1 MVEQSPAPL
10 LAIEDLVVEFTTDD
24 AVVRAVDGVALVIN
38 PGEIVGLVGES
49 GCGKSV
55 TAMSILGLIRP
66 PGQITGGSIHF
77 RGQDLRTMPVAELR
91 RIRGGQI
98 AMVFQDPMT
107 TLNPVMTV
115 GAQIV
120 EALRLHQKISK
131 AQARNRAVELLKMLG
146 VPSAEMGFG
155 QYPHQFSGGMRQ
167 RAMIA
172 MAIAN
177 DPALLIADEPTTA
190 LDVTIQAQVLELLR
204 TTQRPAGAATLL
216 ITHDLGVVAELADRV
231 VVMYAGRV
239 IEQADVGAIFGE
251 PRHPYTLGL
260 LTSVP
265 RVDVEDDE
273 LRPIPGSPP
282 DMLAAPAGCAFHP
295 RCPLVRQRCRNQRP
309 PLEEVADGHWTACHF
324 HQELIGADGREL
336 FAASEVSA

>member
-10 LAIEDLVVEFTTDD
+10 LVIEDLVVEFTTDD
-24 AVVRAVDGVALVIN
+24 GVVRAVDGVALVIN

-55 TAMSILGLIRP
+55 TAMSILGLIRS

-77 RGQDLRTMPVAELR
+77 RGQDLRTMAVAQLR

-155 QYPHQFSGGMRQ
+155 RYPHQFSGGMRQ

-239 IEQADVGAIFGE
+239 VEQAAVGAIFDE

-295 RCPLVRQRCRNQRP
+295 RCPLVAQRCRDQRP

-324 HQELIGADGREL
+324 HQELIGADGRQL

>member
-146 VPSAEMGFG
+146 VPSAEMGFC

-239 IEQADVGAIFGE
+239 IEQAGVGAIFAG

-295 RCPLVRQRCRNQRP
+295 RCPLVAQRCRDQRP

-324 HQELIGADGREL
+324 HQELIGADGRVL
-336 FAASEVSA
+336 FAASEVSP

>member
-1 MVEQSPAPL
+1 MVEQSTAPL
-10 LAIEDLVVEFTTDD
+10 LQIEKLVVEFTTEDGI
-24 AVVRAVDGVALVIN
+24 VRAVNGFSLVIN
-38 PGEIVGLVGES
+38 QGEIVGLVGES

-55 TAMSILGLIRP
+55 TAMSVLGLIRL
-66 PGQITGGSIHF
+66 PGQITDGSIRF
-77 RGQDLRTMPVAELR
+77 RGSDLRLVPPAELR

-98 AMVFQDPMT
+98 AMIFQDPMT
-107 TLNPVMTV
+107 TLNPVMSV

-120 EALRLHQKISK
+120 EALRLHQKMSN
-131 AQARNRAVELLKMLG
+131 AQARDRAIELLHAFG
-146 VPSAEMGFG
+146 VPSAEARFG

-204 TTQRPAGAATLL
+204 TAQKETGAATLL

-239 IEQADVGAIFGE
+239 VEEAEVGVIFRE

-260 LTSVP
+260 LTSIP
-265 RVDVEDDE
+265 RADLDDDE
-273 LRPIPGSPP
+273 LRSISGSPP
-282 DMLAAPAGCAFHP
+282 DMLAPPAGCAFHP
-295 RCPLVRQRCRNQRP
+295 RCPVARDRCREERP
-309 PLEEVADGHWTACHF
+309 PLQEVADCHWTACHF
-324 HQELIGADGREL
+324 HQSLISADGREL
-336 FAASEVSA
+336 FAATEVSA

>member
-1 MVEQSPAPL
+1 MVEQSTAAL
-10 LAIEDLVVEFTTDD
+10 LQIEDLVVEFTTDD
-24 AVVRAVDGVALVIN
+24 GIVRAVNGVSLVIN
-38 PGEIVGLVGES
+38 AGEIVGVVGES

-55 TAMSILGLIRP
+55 TAMSVLGLIRR
-66 PGQITGGSIHF
+66 PGQITDGSIRF
-77 RGQDLRTMPVAELR
+77 RGRDLRLLPPAELR

-98 AMVFQDPMT
+98 AMIFQDPMT

-120 EALRLHQKISK
+120 EALRLHQKMSK
-131 AQARNRAVELLKMLG
+131 AQAGERGVELLKMFG
-146 VPSAEMGFG
+146 VPSAEARFG

-177 DPALLIADEPTTA
+177 DPAVLIADEPTTA

-204 TTQRPAGAATLL
+204 TAQQETGAATIL

-239 IEQADVGAIFGE
+239 IEQAEVGVIFRE

-260 LTSVP
+260 LTSIP
-265 RVDVEDDE
+265 RADLDDDE
-273 LRPIPGSPP
+273 LRSISGSPP
-282 DMLAAPAGCAFHP
+282 DMLAPPTGCAFHP
-295 RCPLVRQRCRNQRP
+295 RCPLARERCRNERP

-324 HQELIGADGREL
+324 HQELISADGREL
-336 FAASEVSA
+336 FAATKASA

>member
-1 MVEQSPAPL
+1 MVEDASEAL

-24 AVVRAVDGVALVIN
+24 GVVRAVDGVALVIN
-38 PGEIVGLVGES
+38 PGEIVGRGGEA
-49 GCGKSV
+49 GCGKRL

-66 PGQITGGSIHF
+66 PGQITSGSIRF
-77 RGQDLRTMPVAELR
+77 RGRELRSVPAAEMR

-98 AMVFQDPMT
+98 AMIFQDPMT
-107 TLNPVMTV
+107 ALNPVMSV

-120 EALRLHQKISK
+120 EALRLHQEISK
-131 AQARNRAVELLKMLG
+131 AQARVRAVELLTMLG
-146 VPSAEMGFG
+146 VPSAQLGFG
-155 QYPHQFSGGMRQ
+155 RYPHEFSGGMRQ
-167 RAMIA
+167 RVMIA

-190 LDVTIQAQVLELLR
+190 LDVTLQAQVLELLR

-239 IEQADVGAIFGE
+239 IEQADVGAIFDE
-251 PRHPYTLGL
+251 PRHPYPLGL
-260 LTSVP
+260 LTGVP
-265 RVDVEDDE
+265 WVDVADDE

-282 DMLAAPAGCAFHP
+282 DMLAA
-295 RCPLVRQRCRNQRP
+295 
-309 PLEEVADGHWTACHF
+309 
-324 HQELIGADGREL
+324 
-336 FAASEVSA
+336 

>member
-1 MVEQSPAPL
+1 MVEQSTAPL
-10 LAIEDLVVEFTTDD
+10 LQIEKLVVEFTTDD
-24 AVVRAVDGVALVIN
+24 GIVRAVNGFSLVIN
-38 PGEIVGLVGES
+38 QGEIVGLVGES

-55 TAMSILGLIRP
+55 TAMSVLGLIRL
-66 PGQITGGSIHF
+66 PGQITDGSIRF
-77 RGQDLRTMPVAELR
+77 RGSDLRLVPPAELR

-98 AMVFQDPMT
+98 AMIFQDPMT
-107 TLNPVMTV
+107 TLNPVMSV

-120 EALRLHQKISK
+120 EALRLHQKMSN
-131 AQARNRAVELLKMLG
+131 AQARDRAIELLHAFG
-146 VPSAEMGFG
+146 VPSAEVRFS

-204 TTQRPAGAATLL
+204 TAQKETGAATLL

-239 IEQADVGAIFGE
+239 VEEAEVGVIFRE

-260 LTSVP
+260 LTSIP
-265 RVDVEDDE
+265 RADLDDDE
-273 LRPIPGSPP
+273 LRSISGSPP
-282 DMLAAPAGCAFHP
+282 DMLAPPTGCAFHP
-295 RCPLVRQRCRNQRP
+295 RCPVARDRCREERP

-324 HQELIGADGREL
+324 HQSLISADGREL
-336 FAASEVSA
+336 FAATEVSA

>member
-24 AVVRAVDGVALVIN
+24 GVVRAVDGVALVIN

-146 VPSAEMGFG
+146 VPSAEMGFC

-239 IEQADVGAIFGE
+239 IEQAGVGAIFAG

-324 HQELIGADGREL
+324 HQELIGADGRVL
-336 FAASEVSA
+336 FAASEVSP

>member
-1 MVEQSPAPL
+1 MVEQSTSAL
-10 LAIEDLVVEFTTDD
+10 LQIEELVVEFTTDD
-24 AVVRAVDGVALVIN
+24 GIVRAVNGLSLEVN
-38 PGEIVGLVGES
+38 EGEVVGLVGES

-55 TAMSILGLIRP
+55 TAMSVLGLIRR
-66 PGQITGGSIHF
+66 PGEITGGSIRF
-77 RGQDLRTMPVAELR
+77 RGRDLRLLTQSELR
-91 RIRGGQI
+91 SVRGGQI
-98 AMVFQDPMT
+98 AMIFQDPMT

-120 EALRLHQKISK
+120 EALRLHQKMSK
-131 AQARNRAVELLKMLG
+131 AQAGERAVELLTAFG
-146 VPSAEMGFG
+146 VPSAAERFD

-190 LDVTIQAQVLELLR
+190 LDVTIQAQVLALLR
-204 TTQRPAGAATLL
+204 AAGKETGAATIL

-239 IEQADVGAIFGE
+239 VEQADVGHIFRE

-260 LTSVP
+260 ITSIP
-265 RVDVEDDE
+265 RADIEDDE
-273 LRPIPGSPP
+273 LRSIFGAPP
-282 DMLAAPAGCAFHP
+282 DMLAPPTGCAFHP
-295 RCPLVRQRCRNQRP
+295 RCPLARDRCRNERP
-309 PLEEVADGHWTACHF
+309 LLEEIADGHWAACHF
-324 HQELIGADGREL
+324 HQELISADGREL
-336 FAASEVSA
+336 FAVREESS

>member
-1 MVEQSPAPL
+1 
-10 LAIEDLVVEFTTDD
+10 
-24 AVVRAVDGVALVIN
+24 VDGVALVIN

-324 HQELIGADGREL
+324 HQELIGADGRQL

>member
-1 MVEQSPAPL
+1 MVEKSEAAL
-10 LAIEDLVVEFTTDD
+10 LQIEELVVEFTTDD
-24 AVVRAVDGVALVIN
+24 GIVRAVNGFSLVIN
-38 PGEIVGLVGES
+38 AGEIVGLVGES

-55 TAMSILGLIRP
+55 TAMSVLGLIRR
-66 PGQITGGSIHF
+66 PGKVTDGSIRF
-77 RGQDLRTMPVAELR
+77 RGRDLRLLPPAELR
-91 RIRGGQI
+91 RIHGGQI
-98 AMVFQDPMT
+98 AMIFQDPMT

-120 EALRLHQKISK
+120 EALRLHQKMSK
-131 AQARNRAVELLKMLG
+131 AQARDRAVELLNAFG
-146 VPSAEMGFG
+146 VPSAEARFG

-204 TTQRPAGAATLL
+204 TAQRETGAATML

-239 IEQADVGAIFGE
+239 IEQAEVGVIFRE

-260 LTSVP
+260 LTSIP
-265 RVDVEDDE
+265 RADLEDDE
-273 LRPIPGSPP
+273 LRSIPGSPP
-282 DMLAAPAGCAFHP
+282 AMLAPPTGCAFHP
-295 RCPLVRQRCRNQRP
+295 RCPLARERCRNERP
-309 PLEEVADGHWTACHF
+309 SLEEVAGGHWTACHF
-324 HQELIGADGREL
+324 HQELISADGREL
-336 FAASEVSA
+336 FAATEASA

>member
-1 MVEQSPAPL
+1 MVEDASEAL

-24 AVVRAVDGVALVIN
+24 GVVRAVDGVALVIN

-66 PGQITGGSIHF
+66 PGQITSGSIRF
-77 RGQDLRTMPVAELR
+77 RGRDLRSVPAAEMR

-98 AMVFQDPMT
+98 AMIFQDPMT
-107 TLNPVMTV
+107 ALNPVMSV

-120 EALRLHQKISK
+120 EALRLHQEISK
-131 AQARNRAVELLKMLG
+131 AQARVRAVELLTMLG
-146 VPSAEMGFG
+146 VPSAQLGFG
-155 QYPHQFSGGMRQ
+155 RYPHEFSGGMRQ
-167 RAMIA
+167 RVMIA

-204 TTQRPAGAATLL
+204 TTQRGTGAATIL
-216 ITHDLGVVAELADRV
+216 ITHDLGVVAELADRL

-239 IEQADVGAIFGE
+239 VEQGDVDEVFAQ

-265 RVDVEDDE
+265 RMDVEDDE
-273 LRPIPGSPP
+273 LHPIPGSPP
-282 DMLAAPAGCAFHP
+282 DMLARPAGCAFHP
-295 RCPLVRQRCRNQRP
+295 RCPLARQRCRDQRP
-309 PLEEVADGHWTACHF
+309 PLEPVGGGHAAACHF
-324 HQELIGADGREL
+324 HQELIGADGRGL
-336 FAASEVSA
+336 FASQVSL